1 MKIDF
6 FTQVILCFSCFLAI
20 SSFFGCNEECYED
33 DSRNVRQNIMLLS
46 PTFPTGFVS
55 QQNATTVCN
64 VPEDPAHI
72 AYNTPGPV
80 ESTVTCDMLRD
91 IQTELD
97 LPGDK
102 WGFLLEVNGTCA
114 DKNIY
119 TEEFKFGD
127 ADGCTG
133 PRSMPVEAVRF
144 GDEYRFQMCPDPHR
158 PMNHGSALFEF
169 QLYTRSTVF
178 VATDECNCANDI
190 FGMFED
196 VYFVRGRSNL
206 VLEDLD
212 LDYYFTEGC
221 NREPLVFYDP
231 FMYSNDCL

>member
-1 MKIDF
+1 MKAGYLKV
-6 FTQVILCFSCFLAI
+6 TVLCCSCFLAI
-20 SSFFGCNEECYED
+20 TSFVGCKDECYED
-33 DSRNVRQNIMLLS
+33 DSRNERRNIMLLS

-55 QQNATTVCN
+55 IQDGNTICN
-64 VPEDPAHI
+64 VPEDPAAL
-72 AYNTPGPV
+72 AYTTPGPI

-102 WGFLLEVNGTCA
+102 WGFLLQVKGTCA

-119 TEEFKFGD
+119 TEEFKFGESQ
-127 ADGCTG
+127 GCSG
-133 PRSMPVEAVRF
+133 VRSMPVEAVRL

-158 PMNHGSALFEF
+158 PMNHGAAFFDFE
-169 QLYTRSTVF
+169 LYVRSQVY

-196 VYFVRGRSNL
+196 VYFVRGRSSL

-221 NREPLVFYDP
+221 IRDPLVFFDP
-231 FMYSNDCL
+231 FMYNNDCL